1 MSEDSLTQS
10 IKAATKAA
18 VKAKAKDRLTALR
31 LIQAEFKR
39 IEVDERI
46 DVDDARAL
54 AVLDKM
60 VKQRRD
66 SAQQFTDADRI
77 DLADKENAEIAV
89 IQEFLPSQLS
99 EAELSDLIDAAI
111 ASADASGMAAMGPV
125 MGQLKPQLAGRAD
138 MGAVSQM
145 VKAKLTG

>member
-1 MSEDSLTQS
+1 
-10 IKAATKAA
+10 
-18 VKAKAKDRLTALR
+18 
-31 LIQAEFKR
+31 
-39 IEVDERI
+39 
-46 DVDDARAL
+46 
-54 AVLDKM
+54 M

-66 SAQQFTDADRI
+66 SAQQFTDAERL

-99 EAELSDLIDAAI
+99 EGELSDLIDAAI
-111 ASADASGMAAMGPV
+111 AAADASGMAAMGSV
-125 MGQLKPQLAGRAD
+125 MGELKPQLAGRAD